1 MRQPHVRSASDTI
14 RYGRMVAMA
23 PANVVG
29 AIAVAAVGR
38 PGTDIMVADLV
49 S

>member
-1 MRQPHVRSASDTI
+1 MRLPHVRSASDTI
-14 RYGRMVAMA
+14 RYGRMAAMA
-23 PANVVG
+23 PANGVG

-38 PGTDIMVADLV
+38 PGTAIRVADVV